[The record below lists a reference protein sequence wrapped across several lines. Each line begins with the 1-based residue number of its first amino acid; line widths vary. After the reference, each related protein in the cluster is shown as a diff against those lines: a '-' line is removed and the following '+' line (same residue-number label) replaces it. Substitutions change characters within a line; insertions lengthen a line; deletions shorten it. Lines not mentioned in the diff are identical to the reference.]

1 MIPENRSDLPV
12 VSNVQHGCRHVGNRK
27 FCLGAGTQMP
37 IRSLPSME
45 RIYLMLA
52 CAGIVL
58 LTTVIGIASP
68 PLDGA
73 HQPDRVPLLLRTIPR

>member
-1 MIPENRSDLPV
+1 
-12 VSNVQHGCRHVGNRK
+12 
-27 FCLGAGTQMP
+27 MP

-45 RIYLMLA
+45 RIYFMLA

-73 HQPDRVPLLLRTIPR
+73 HQPDRVLLLLRTIPR

>member
-1 MIPENRSDLPV
+1 MCNTIAVTWGTANFAFR
-12 VSNVQHGCRHVGNRK
+12 
-27 FCLGAGTQMP
+27 AGTQMP